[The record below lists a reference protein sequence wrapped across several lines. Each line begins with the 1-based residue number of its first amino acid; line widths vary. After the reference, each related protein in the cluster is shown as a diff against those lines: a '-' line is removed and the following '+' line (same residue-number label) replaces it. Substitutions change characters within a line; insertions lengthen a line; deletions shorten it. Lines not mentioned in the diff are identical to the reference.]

1 MTAHRATQTPNV
13 IAQTDKSETAPACTH
28 MLFYQADHLATEISN
43 QGIRHI
49 VRSQDTALAQLDQGT
64 AAQPLHVDQANSV
77 LNGVPDKTTY
87 SAYGFFKEG
96 QSTAVLA
103 FNGERLDP
111 STRTYALGNGNRTYH
126 PTLFRFSSP
135 DLFSPFDQGGLNAY
149 AYCEND
155 PINKMDPSGN
165 VPRFIRSFFKGAAN
179 RLHLRTPGSK
189 NSQVI
194 SETFN
199 PQPSSPTRA
208 HKRPLPDRPAGQRLS
223 EGSGLENTDRRL
235 QTDAKLATFLSEEK
249 SKIQERLNSIL
260 EEGGLSYTNLKRRKD
275 LRLSS
280 EAESKALIKL
290 TQKAAKAQS
299 QIDKINQRLKT
310 IRKGPN

>member
-1 MTAHRATQTPNV
+1 
-13 IAQTDKSETAPACTH
+13 

-77 LNGVPDKTTY
+77 LNGMPDKTIY

-126 PTLFRFSSP
+126 PTLSRFSSP

-194 SETFN
+194 LEAFN

-223 EGSGLENTDRRL
+223 EGSRFENNERRSSFKMALSWFEFSQALDNRKRLSTL
-235 QTDAKLATFLSEEK
+235 QQQRAHAYSA
-249 SKIQERLNSIL
+249 
-260 EEGGLSYTNLKRRKD
+260 YKRRRD
-275 LRLSS
+275 MRLST
-280 EAESKALIKL
+280 EAEGKRYLQLRKEVKQMESEIEKFNRTIQLI
-290 TQKAAKAQS
+290 
-299 QIDKINQRLKT
+299 RL
-310 IRKGPN
+310 RS